1 MVTKFSFRQNLR
13 GVSNQKTYLTKVIK
27 EYAHMMEIPCRPLNI
42 VSIDDNKFIL
52 SQSSFNGK
60 GSDVSSLA
68 RFFNILS
75 IQKDLIVL
83 YQYVTVIRGYW

>member
-60 GSDVSSLA
+60 GSDVSLLA
-68 RFFNILS
+68 RFFVPYFKI
-75 IQKDLIVL
+75 IF
-83 YQYVTVIRGYW
+83 

>member
-68 RFFNILS
+68 RFFTINLIFIFL
-75 IQKDLIVL
+75 IKIICKPHFDLHF
-83 YQYVTVIRGYW
+83 